1 MTESGV
7 AGLVF
12 DDVVGQDRAVAEL
25 RAAVRAPVHAYLFV
39 GPPGSGKESAALA
52 FAAALLCPDGGCGS
66 CDVCVRVAARVHP
79 DLVVVEREGASIS
92 VAQARE
98 IQRLAMRTPNERPR
112 KVLVLTDFHLVR
124 EAGPTLLKVIEEPPA
139 STVFV
144 ILADHVPPELVT
156 IASRSVRIELTA
168 VASADLVTALMA
180 DGVDETLASEVA
192 ASAGGRLDRARL
204 LASDP
209 DFGRRRSAWQAVP
222 RRLDGTGAAVGV
234 VAAELAELLSAA
246 AVAPLEASQAAEAA
260 ALADRVARTG
270 ERGSGR
276 KELADRHKRE
286 LRRLRTDELRF
297 GLAVLSGA
305 YRDALVAGTA
315 DPAAC
320 VAAVDAL
327 REAAENLVRN
337 PNEALLLQALFLRL
351 PPLDPSSPSERGGGP
366 PSVAESSPTL
376 TATPG

>member
-1 MTESGV
+1 MTSSAV
-7 AGLVF
+7 AGSVF
-12 DDVVGQDRAVAEL
+12 DSVVGQPGAVAEL
-25 RAAVRAPVHAYLFV
+25 RAAGRSPVHAYLFV
-39 GPPGSGKESAALA
+39 GPPGSGKEAAARA
-52 FAAALLCPDGGCGS
+52 FAATLLCADGGCGT
-66 CDVCVRVAARVHP
+66 CDVCGRVASLVHP

-92 VAQARE
+92 VSQARE
-98 IQRLAMRTPNERPR
+98 IQRLAMRSPNERPR

-156 IASRSVRIELTA
+156 IASRCVQIDFAA
-168 VASADLVTALMA
+168 VPTADLAAVLVA
-180 DGVDETLASEVA
+180 DGVEESLAIEVA

-209 DFGRRRSAWQAVP
+209 EFRRRRSAWQEVP
-222 RRLDGTGAAVGV
+222 HRLDGTGAAVAV

-246 AVAPLEASQAAEAA
+246 AVAPLEERQAAEAS
-260 ALADRVARTG
+260 ALAERVARTG

-276 KELADRHKRE
+276 KELGDRHKRE

-305 YRDALVAGTA
+305 YRDDLVAGTA
-315 DPAAC
+315 DPTAC
-320 VAAVDAL
+320 AAAVEAL
-327 REAAENLVRN
+327 RVAAENLIRN
-337 PNEALLLQALFLRL
+337 PNEALLIQALLLHL
-351 PPLDPSSPSERGGGP
+351 PPIGP
-366 PSVAESSPTL
+366 LRRP
-376 TATPG
+376 